1 MAKPKVFI
9 AYGNYDN
16 SFIFTRLIS
25 FWVKKTEKLML
36 LNFHSSANNNLD
48 VMPSIPNPF
57 IELINCNDIN
67 EGLLTQNKSDGLIL
81 FHDNQIADSLFK
93 ESIMIGKPVV
103 SIETNLTNKL
113 LSQEFILNEDN
124 LEEILSFF
132 TENIFKINIS
142 AITHHFKEH
151 SV

>member
-1 MAKPKVFI
+1 MAKPKVFV

-25 FWVKKTEKLML
+25 FWVKKTEKLIL
-36 LNFHSSANNNLD
+36 LNFHTSENNNLN
-48 VMPSIPNPF
+48 VMPRVPNPF

-93 ESIMIGKPVV
+93 ESIMMGKPVV
-103 SIETNLTNKL
+103 SIETNLTSKL
-113 LSQEFILNEDN
+113 LSREFILNEDN
-124 LEEILSFF
+124 LEEILNFF

-151 SV
+151 FV

>member
-1 MAKPKVFI
+1 
-9 AYGNYDN
+9 
-16 SFIFTRLIS
+16 
-25 FWVKKTEKLML
+25 
-36 LNFHSSANNNLD
+36 
-48 VMPSIPNPF
+48 
-57 IELINCNDIN
+57 
-67 EGLLTQNKSDGLIL
+67 
-81 FHDNQIADSLFK
+81 
-93 ESIMIGKPVV
+93 MIGKPVV
-103 SIETNLTNKL
+103 SIETNLTSKL

>member
-1 MAKPKVFI
+1 MAKPKVFV

-25 FWVKKTEKLML
+25 FWVKKTEKLIL
-36 LNFHSSANNNLD
+36 LNFHTSENNNLN
-48 VMPSIPNPF
+48 VMPRVPNPF

-93 ESIMIGKPVV
+93 ESIMMGKPVV
-103 SIETNLTNKL
+103 SIETNLTSEL
-113 LSQEFILNEDN
+113 LPHEFILNKDN
-124 LEEILSFF
+124 LEEILKFF
-132 TENIFKINIS
+132 TENISKINIS
-142 AITHHFKEH
+142 AITHHFKEY